1 MKGKRLVPND
11 QLRES
16 GWSPF
21 VGCLYMEPNC
31 MTLRKKLLWLFVP
44 PLTLALLFVYVLSQT
59 IMLDRL
65 DQEDDLLLANEA
77 RRIRALMTSIFTLDL
92 DRLQNFTEQMSDE
105 AARQSIDPE
114 VLSQLNF
121 SFLLQLDTTGTLQAE
136 QWLPIDLL
144 NQPLLPATEQI
155 NFASFRAGIH
165 RRAVQLSAHEN
176 GEVPQVGLVVVEGVP
191 IILARVSVPP
201 YRGES
206 PRSLIAGHILNTR
219 RASELQAQLKGT
231 LRVLSSD
238 QYTARSAPEPRSNAV
253 DFGQVTISIRR
264 VLDDHQQQIALL
276 FSQRADEPQLV
287 LELTRERRLYNEGR
301 KAINLFMAVSTAV
314 ALLAWLLIYIGL
326 EFLLLRRVSRMHDE
340 LARISPEAVG
350 SRLSDRDQDEL
361 GYLAEEANRTLER
374 LEQSE
379 ARDRAIL
386 DAIQEGYFELDTQG
400 EIRTVNR
407 ALCEHLGY
415 ESDYLVG
422 LHVRNLQDQDTHDQ
436 FLALLNNLEHNRTPM
451 FSGKLRRK
459 DGSLGHYETWI
470 SIIFDAK
477 GSACG
482 YRGILHDVSSHV
494 EYQSQLLDIAYRD
507 ALTGLG
513 NRKAF
518 YEHLQQRI
526 DEASNSLALLFI
538 DLDRFKQVNDR
549 FGHDVGDAL
558 LVHMAQRLRNAV
570 RRPDQAYRLGGDEF
584 TLIFSADTADALRL
598 AKRLLSTL
606 GQPVVLD
613 TVQIDFVTPS
623 IGVALYP
630 HHAQDTDSLIKA
642 ADQAMYEAKQ
652 RGRNEV
658 MLFSNESSSGY
669 RT

>member
-1 MKGKRLVPND
+1 
-11 QLRES
+11 
-16 GWSPF
+16 
-21 VGCLYMEPNC
+21 Y
-31 MTLRKKLLWLFVP
+31 
-44 PLTLALLFVYVLSQT
+44 ALSQT

-77 RRIRALMTSIFTLDL
+77 RRIRALTTNIFTLDL
-92 DRLQNFTEQMSDE
+92 DRLKNFAEQISDE
-105 AARQSIDPE
+105 TARQTIDRRA
-114 VLSQLNF
+114 LRQLNF
-121 SFLLQLDTTGTLQAE
+121 SFLLELDSTGTLQAE
-136 QWLPIDLL
+136 QWLPIDLKD
-144 NQPLLPATEQI
+144 QSPLPTIEQI
-155 NFASFRAGIH
+155 TFNSFQQGVHKRA
-165 RRAVQLSAHEN
+165 AQLSTLET
-176 GEVPQVGLVVVEGVP
+176 GREPQVGLVVVKGIP
-191 IILARVSVPP
+191 IILTSIWAAPH
-201 YRGES
+201 RGES
-206 PRSLIAGHILNTR
+206 RRLLIAGHVLNAH
-219 RASELQAQLKGT
+219 RASTLQTQLKGT
-231 LRVLSSD
+231 LRILSSN
-238 QYTARSAPEPRSNAV
+238 QYTARHASNSRSNAGG
-253 DFGQVTISIRR
+253 FGQVAISTRR
-264 VLDDHQQQIALL
+264 LLGDHKQQIALL
-276 FSQRADEPQLV
+276 FGQRTDEPQLV

-314 ALLAWLLIYIGL
+314 ALLAWLLIYVGL

-340 LARISPEAVG
+340 LAKIGPETVG
-350 SRLSDRDQDEL
+350 SRLSDTSQDEL
-361 GYLAEEANRTLER
+361 GYLAQEANQTLER

-386 DAIQEGYFELDTQG
+386 DAIQEGYFELDTHG
-400 EIRTVNR
+400 EIRSVNR
-407 ALCEHLGY
+407 ALCERLGY

-422 LHVRNLQDQDTHDQ
+422 LHVRSLQDEDTHDQ
-436 FLALLNNLEHNRTPM
+436 FLALLKNLEHNSSPM
-451 FSGKLRRK
+451 FAGQLRRK
-459 DGSLGHYETWI
+459 DGSFGHYETQL
-470 SIIFDAK
+470 SIIFDAQ
-477 GSACG
+477 GSVRG

-507 ALTGLG
+507 TLTGLG

-526 DEASNSLALLFI
+526 NETSGSVALLFI

-584 TLIFSADTADALRL
+584 TLILSADTDDALRL

-613 TVQIDFVTPS
+613 SVQIDFVTPS

-630 HHAQDTDSLIKA
+630 LHAQDTDSLIKA

-658 MLFSNESSSGY
+658 MLSALKANLD
-669 RT
+669 T